1 MQKLYILEKCK
12 FYISPSIYVNLEC
25 KFFQK
30 CKSMENVNLQFSQTQ
45 GKRIVVSPKKLA
57 IEIASYIYSKAF
69 STPFASL
76 WCHLDLAFVGH
87 LFWGAP
93 CPTAPVFHFFSLC
106 MPFCESEPLPNLGL
120 ELTLCSVTGS

>member
-45 GKRIVVSPKKLA
+45 G
-57 IEIASYIYSKAF
+57 IERLWYILGKF
-69 STPFASL
+69 SCVFADVDCQLHVYQWSSQSTAES
-76 WCHLDLAFVGH
+76 CFFIDHHLQL
-87 LFWGAP
+87 
-93 CPTAPVFHFFSLC
+93 
-106 MPFCESEPLPNLGL
+106 
-120 ELTLCSVTGS
+120 

>member
-45 GKRIVVSPKKLA
+45 GRRSCTRRSIDRGDR
-57 IEIASYIYSKAF
+57 IASK
-69 STPFASL
+69 
-76 WCHLDLAFVGH
+76 
-87 LFWGAP
+87 
-93 CPTAPVFHFFSLC
+93 
-106 MPFCESEPLPNLGL
+106 L
-120 ELTLCSVTGS
+120 EGSGSARAEVH